1 MKKIIPLLA
10 VIFLATSSYANKF
23 ITLAEE
29 IKIPLP
35 EGWTV
40 LDSTAGY
47 PYTLI
52 NPQKALELLIFKSV
66 LDADQVITNKKELKG
81 SVDKVVEDII
91 LTLPEGKLL
100 TNTGRFMENH
110 VSFTLEFSSV
120 DTVNMGE
127 IYHRLEGVIY
137 QHPNGHQLLFTL
149 WAKTIDQFKQS
160 LSEEASIIQDGFIY
174 YGPSEP
180 EIFTDKSFDWNIL
193 ILLGVVILM
202 VLIFVR
208 KKQQLDKVKFSEDS
222 NFWRCECGR
231 QNHKSH
237 ATCHRCGRQAPDS
250 FS

>member
-1 MKKIIPLLA
+1 MKKIILLLF
-10 VIFLATSSYANKF
+10 FLITTSVSANKF

-29 IKIPLP
+29 IKVPVP
-35 EGWTV
+35 QGWV
-40 LDSTAGY
+40 VMDSTGGY
-47 PYTLI
+47 PYTLV
-52 NPQKALELLIFKSV
+52 NPDQALELLIFKSI
-66 LDADQVITNKKELKG
+66 LESDQIITNKNDLKA

-100 TNTGRFMENH
+100 TNTGYFKENH

-120 DTVNMGE
+120 DTVDLSE

-137 QHPNGHQLLFTL
+137 QHPDGHQLLFSL
-149 WAKTIDQFKQS
+149 WGKTIGENKNA
-160 LSEEASIIQDGFIY
+160 LNEEVSIIQDGFSY
-174 YGPSEP
+174 FGPSEP
-180 EIFTDKSFDWNIL
+180 EIFVDNSFDWNIL

-237 ATCHRCGRQAPDS
+237 PTCHRCGREAPQAD
-250 FS
+250 